1 MKIKIKICGVSDIE
15 SMSTISNLNVDYV
28 GLVFF
33 EKSPRNISIEKAKS
47 IIKNLNNS
55 TKIVALTVNATNQFL
70 RNIVTN
76 LSPDYIQ
83 LHGKESPY
91 RCFEIK
97 KKFKTKIIK
106 AISAKSSKN
115 LNFEINKY
123 KFVTDKIIID
133 SPKDHLPGGN
143 GKTFNWKILKKEK
156 KKIDWLLAGG
166 INLSNVSKAIK
177 ITKTKGLDISSG
189 VEISKGIKSSQLIKS
204 FVKKC
209 RNI

>member
-1 MKIKIKICGVSDIE
+1 MKVKIKICGVVDHHN
-15 SMSTISNLNVDYV
+15 MSTISNMNVDYV

-47 IIKNLNNS
+47 ITKNLTNS
-55 TKIVALTVNATNQFL
+55 TKIVALTVNASDQFL
-70 RNIVTN
+70 RNIVSN
-76 LSPDYIQ
+76 LSPDYLQ
-83 LHGKESPY
+83 LHGEETPY

-97 KKFKTKIIK
+97 KKFKIKIIK

-115 LNFEINKY
+115 LIFEINKFKY
-123 KFVTDKIIID
+123 ITDKVIID
-133 SPKDHLPGGN
+133 SPKEHLPGGN
-143 GKTFNWKILKKEK
+143 GKTFNWKILKKNK

-189 VEISKGIKSSQLIKS
+189 VEISKGIKSPQLIKS

>member
-1 MKIKIKICGVSDIE
+1 MVVSTTFAAVIE
-15 SMSTISNLNVDYV
+15 LSRTSYISWT
-28 GLVFF
+28 G
-33 EKSPRNISIEKAKS
+33 NISIEKAKS
-47 IIKNLNNS
+47 IIKHLNSS
-55 TKIVALTVNATNQFL
+55 TKTVALTVNATDQFL

-97 KKFKTKIIK
+97 
-106 AISAKSSKN
+106 
-115 LNFEINKY
+115 KY

-143 GKTFNWKILKKEK
+143 GKTFNWKILKKGK
-156 KKIDWLLAGG
+156 KKINWLLAGG

-189 VEISKGIKSSQLIKS
+189 VEISKGCLLYTSDAADE
-204 FVKKC
+204 
-209 RNI
+209 

>member
-1 MKIKIKICGVSDIE
+1 MKIKIKICGISDYF

-47 IIKNLNNS
+47 IVKYLNNS
-55 TKIVALTVNATNQFL
+55 TKTVALTVNATDQFL

-91 RCFEIK
+91 RCFDIK
-97 KKFKTKIIK
+97 KKFRTKIIK

-115 LNFEINKY
+115 LNFEINKF

-166 INLSNVSKAIK
+166 IDLSNVSKAIK

>member
-1 MKIKIKICGVSDIE
+1 MKIKIKICGISDHNC
-15 SMSTISNLNVDYV
+15 MSTISNLNVDYV

-33 EKSPRNISIEKAKS
+33 EKSPRNISIEKAKLL
-47 IIKNLNNS
+47 IKYLKSS
-55 TKIVALTVNATNQFL
+55 TQIVALTVNASDKFL
-70 RNIVTN
+70 KSIVTS
-76 LSPDYIQ
+76 LSPDYLQ
-83 LHGKESPY
+83 LHGEETPY

-106 AISAKSSKN
+106 ASSAKSSKN

-123 KFVTDKIIID
+123 KRITDKIIID

-143 GKTFNWKILKKEK
+143 GKTFNWKLIKKEK

-166 INLSNVSKAIK
+166 INLINLSKAIK
-177 ITKTKGLDISSG
+177 ITKTKGIDISSG
-189 VEISKGIKSSQLIKS
+189 VEISKGVKSPQLIRS

-209 RNI
+209 RNM

>member
-1 MKIKIKICGVSDIE
+1 MKVKIKICGVLDHHIMSMISD
-15 SMSTISNLNVDYV
+15 LNIDYV

-47 IIKNLNNS
+47 IVKYLNNS
-55 TKIVALTVNATNQFL
+55 TKTVALTVNATDQFL
-70 RNIVTN
+70 RNVVTN

-97 KKFKTKIIK
+97 KKFNTKIIK
-106 AISAKSSKN
+106 AISAKSFKN

-143 GKTFNWKILKKEK
+143 GKTFNWKFLKKEK
-156 KKIDWLLAGG
+156 KNINWLLAGG

-177 ITKTKGLDISSG
+177 ITKSKGVDISSG
-189 VEISKGIKSSQLIKS
+189 VEILKGVKSPRLIKS
-204 FVKKC
+204 FVRKC
-209 RNI
+209 RNM

>member
-1 MKIKIKICGVSDIE
+1 MKVKIKICGVLDHNIMSIISD
-15 SMSTISNLNVDYV
+15 LNVDYV

-47 IIKNLNNS
+47 IVKYLNNS
-55 TKIVALTVNATNQFL
+55 TKTVALTVNATDQFL
-70 RNIVTN
+70 KNIVTN

-91 RCFEIK
+91 RCFDIK
-97 KKFKTKIIK
+97 KKFRTKIIK
-106 AISAKSSKN
+106 AVSAKSSKN

-166 INLSNVSKAIK
+166 IN
-177 ITKTKGLDISSG
+177 
-189 VEISKGIKSSQLIKS
+189 
-204 FVKKC
+204 
-209 RNI
+209 